1 MTLEELQAEL
11 DKLPSQDPDF
21 QVGFLMAQVV
31 WLLNQIEEMNR
42 EKT

>member
-31 WLLNQIEEMNR
+31 LLMNQIEEMKN
-42 EKT
+42 EEA